1 MSSAR
6 MTTYAVR
13 SLLAAAVLAVP
24 APALAQL
31 PQRAP
36 KRTMGASVHL
46 ATTATLT
53 ATVTESEPNDVV
65 AQANL
70 VTLGDTAGGTISVT
84 GDVDSYA
91 LDLVAGT
98 KLSLNVL
105 ASGAGSPLDP
115 ELTLVGTDGA
125 TILAFN
131 DDYLDLDSHIE
142 YLVTTTGRHFVRIR
156 GFGGFGSPDSHYSL
170 SFTAVPAGPGDPPTP
185 YATGVGLEA
194 IQIAAGPTGE
204 LYVADG
210 QTRRLLRVAPL
221 GTVSVVASYA
231 TGEAPTGVVVDG
243 LGDLLVAVDQ
253 LTVGGRIERFSAGQ
267 RSTFASQLFSAVA
280 LTVGPDG
287 DVWVID
293 PIAKLLRRYD
303 PLGTPKSAVS
313 LDDLKFI
320 ALHMG
325 LAFSPA
331 GDLYI
336 TNGLDAI
343 YRIVDG
349 VPQLVFRG
357 TPTLGAPVFDRD
369 GFLYVA
375 NPGLGRVILL
385 DPDFHVVQDPFARSY
400 QGGSSAL
407 AFLRD
412 ATGAETSRL
421 VTGSVGLGTL
431 ASDLGVIAELNP
443 AGVRAPGSR
452 VGTDLLHVANAAL
465 PDGVVG
471 ADYAETLQLV
481 AAPAPAVWSVSA
493 GTLPPGLTLSPDGRL
508 AGIPTRS
515 GAYSFA
521 VRAAA
526 GAQLA
531 FKAFTVTVTV
541 PAVTVDAA
549 AADLLGGAPLDLT
562 RRRFLDLQG
571 NRNGNFD
578 IGDFRAFLRATG
590 QLPAAAGKEQP

>member
-1 MSSAR
+1 
-6 MTTYAVR
+6 
-13 SLLAAAVLAVP
+13 
-24 APALAQL
+24 
-31 PQRAP
+31 
-36 KRTMGASVHL
+36 
-46 ATTATLT
+46 
-53 ATVTESEPNDVV
+53 V
-65 AQANL
+65 A
-70 VTLGDTAGGTISVT
+70 
-84 GDVDSYA
+84 
-91 LDLVAGT
+91 
-98 KLSLNVL
+98 
-105 ASGAGSPLDP
+105 
-115 ELTLVGTDGA
+115 
-125 TILAFN
+125 
-131 DDYLDLDSHIE
+131 
-142 YLVTTTGRHFVRIR
+142 
-156 GFGGFGSPDSHYSL
+156 
-170 SFTAVPAGPGDPPTP
+170 
-185 YATGVGLEA
+185 
-194 IQIAAGPTGE
+194 PTG
-204 LYVADG
+204 A
-210 QTRRLLRVAPL
+210 
-221 GTVSVVASYA
+221 VSVVASYA

-267 RSTFASQLFSAVA
+267 RSTFASSLFSAVA

-343 YRIVDG
+343 YRIVNG

-357 TPTLGAPVFDRD
+357 TPTLGALAFDRD

-400 QGGSSAL
+400 QGGSSVL

-412 ATGAETSRL
+412 ANGAVTSRL
-421 VTGSVGLGTL
+421 VTGSVGLGAL

-443 AGVRAPGSR
+443 AGVRAPGFR
-452 VGTDLLHVANAAL
+452 VGADLLHVANAAL

-481 AAPAPAVWSVSA
+481 AAPGPALWSVSA

-508 AGIPTRS
+508 AGIPTHR
-515 GAYSFA
+515 GAFSFA

-541 PAVTVDAA
+541 PDVSVDAA

-578 IGDFRAFLRATG
+578 IGDFRAFLRANG
-590 QLPAAAGKEQP
+590 QLPAAAAGKEQP